1 MSLKWL
7 PLLIAPALLAIAC
20 GGDGSSP
27 TPNPT
32 PAPSPGVTQLSPTPE
47 PTLTMEPA
55 PTTGSPFA
63 IVDLPVTWEARG
75 MAVTLSDPNAG
86 SSGFSATVFD
96 ARLIRGEDSVELSIL
111 VYADIEVIK
120 EDWVLTVGESPM
132 PKEGRAVPD
141 QTAIW
146 WNENIVVIVR
156 SSVGGLGRDAL
167 DAFLALGETPAP
179 AAAASTACLD
189 IMAPQGWFVWSISD
203 GGSIIISNLPPSM
216 FGRGGLQ
223 FGQMKIDISVSAKM
237 EPAESPSTADKET
250 FESKLQREGE
260 RVFFK
265 DGQLEGRLLG
275 PETLTGFGGITSA
288 SYGFTTDGHFYLFT
302 QLNSDESLNF
312 QAVEELIEAATFK
325 C

>member
-1 MSLKWL
+1 
-7 PLLIAPALLAIAC
+7 
-20 GGDGSSP
+20 
-27 TPNPT
+27 
-32 PAPSPGVTQLSPTPE
+32 
-47 PTLTMEPA
+47 
-55 PTTGSPFA
+55 
-63 IVDLPVTWEARG
+63 

-86 SSGFSATVFD
+86 YSGFSATAFD

-120 EDWVLTVGESPM
+120 EDWELTVGESPI

-141 QTAIW
+141 HTAIW
-146 WNENIVVIVR
+146 WNENIVVVVR

-167 DAFLALGETPAP
+167 DAFLALGETPAR
-179 AAAASTACLD
+179 AGAASTACLD
-189 IMAPQGWFVWSISD
+189 IMAPQGWFVWSISG
-203 GGSIIISNLPPSM
+203 GGSIIISNLPPAM

-237 EPAESPSTADKET
+237 EPAESTPTADRET
-250 FESKLQREGE
+250 FEGKLQREGE